1 MGYLGWQKESM
12 QEFERPLGLLAGIII
27 GSAQIIY
34 LVNTVTRKVRP
45 SVLSWI
51 GWAFLMGTSV
61 VSQVFSKGWQW
72 SMTGILCSTLGCLTI
87 GIVALVIRN
96 YSLARKDWQYVVWAV
111 LCVMIYWLSANP
123 WMTTIFAI
131 GADAIL
137 GVPTIVKAWRDP
149 VSERSLAW
157 VLGVASSTLALI
169 ICVGHD
175 WIYVLFPAY
184 LLLFNGMMAYL
195 TRRIPRM
202 TEI

>member
-1 MGYLGWQKESM
+1 MRD
-12 QEFERPLGLLAGIII
+12 FERIFGLLAGIII

-34 LVNTVTRKVRP
+34 LINTVTRKVRP

-61 VSQVFSKGWQW
+61 LSQVVTKGWQW
-72 SMTGILCSTLGCLTI
+72 SMTGVLCSTLGCLTI
-87 GIVALVIRN
+87 GVAALLIRN

-111 LCVMIYWLSANP
+111 LCVAIYWLSANP

-131 GADAIL
+131 CADAIL

-149 VSERSLAW
+149 LSERSLAW
-157 VLGVASSTLALI
+157 LLGVASSTLALI
-169 ICVGHD
+169 ICIGHD

-184 LLLFNGMMAYL
+184 LLFFNGAMAYL
-195 TRRIPRM
+195 TRRVPRM